1 MKVLKKLA
9 MNFEAYLCAIAIAVM
24 SVVVFVQVVFRF
36 IVKSSLPWSEE
47 LSRYLQVYITFFGTA
62 YGIQTGAHLG
72 IEAFTH
78 LLPKGGRKVLA
89 ILVQIVSM
97 LVCTLIL
104 KLGVDIVMSQMASG
118 QVSPAMRI
126 PMWVIYGAI
135 PMGMA
140 FCVIR
145 YIVEIYHSVKN
156 FNKPEDREVLERQ
169 LRCLSPL
176 PSRLLWVSPFGSCWC
191 CPALPASSWAA
202 LPPQCWLSPSGCLP
216 PWIPSRC
223 WPFLCSW

>member
-145 YIVEIYHSVKN
+145 QRYPARFGQAASTFYRNSSNFYNHIKVNPNDKIVDFQGEMGMLN
-156 FNKPEDREVLERQ
+156 
-169 LRCLSPL
+169 
-176 PSRLLWVSPFGSCWC
+176 W
-191 CPALPASSWAA
+191 
-202 LPPQCWLSPSGCLP
+202 PQ
-216 PWIPSRC
+216 
-223 WPFLCSW
+223 

>member
-78 LLPKGGRKVLA
+78 LLPKGGRKVHFLA
-89 ILVQIVSM
+89 KRRM

-156 FNKPEDREVLERQ
+156 FNKPEDREVLE
-169 LRCLSPL
+169 
-176 PSRLLWVSPFGSCWC
+176 
-191 CPALPASSWAA
+191 
-202 LPPQCWLSPSGCLP
+202 
-216 PWIPSRC
+216 
-223 WPFLCSW
+223 

>member
-1 MKVLKKLA
+1 
-9 MNFEAYLCAIAIAVM
+9 M

-118 QVSPAMRI
+118 QVSPRHADSYVGDLRSHSDG
-126 PMWVIYGAI
+126 YG
-135 PMGMA
+135 
-140 FCVIR
+140 
-145 YIVEIYHSVKN
+145 
-156 FNKPEDREVLERQ
+156 VLCDPLYRRDLSFRQ
-169 LRCLSPL
+169 ELQQAGR
-176 PSRLLWVSPFGSCWC
+176 
-191 CPALPASSWAA
+191 
-202 LPPQCWLSPSGCLP
+202 
-216 PWIPSRC
+216 
-223 WPFLCSW
+223 

>member
-24 SVVVFVQVVFRF
+24 SVVSWLKHPYQAG
-36 IVKSSLPWSEE
+36 KSE
-47 LSRYLQVYITFFGTA
+47 VAVATA

-156 FNKPEDREVLERQ
+156 FNKPEDREVLE
-169 LRCLSPL
+169 
-176 PSRLLWVSPFGSCWC
+176 
-191 CPALPASSWAA
+191 
-202 LPPQCWLSPSGCLP
+202 
-216 PWIPSRC
+216 
-223 WPFLCSW
+223 

>member
-1 MKVLKKLA
+1 MP
-9 MNFEAYLCAIAIAVM
+9 IAIAVM

-104 KLGVDIVMSQMASG
+104 KLGVDIVMSQMG
-118 QVSPAMRI
+118 FRPGI
-126 PMWVIYGAI
+126 PRHADSYVGDLRSHSL
-135 PMGMA
+135 MGMA

-156 FNKPEDREVLERQ
+156 FNKPEDREVLE
-169 LRCLSPL
+169 
-176 PSRLLWVSPFGSCWC
+176 
-191 CPALPASSWAA
+191 
-202 LPPQCWLSPSGCLP
+202 
-216 PWIPSRC
+216 
-223 WPFLCSW
+223 

>member
-36 IVKSSLPWSEE
+36 IVKSSLPGPRSC
-47 LSRYLQVYITFFGTA
+47 LGTCRCISHSLAQLMASRLAPIW
-62 YGIQTGAHLG
+62 HR
-72 IEAFTH
+72 AFTH

-156 FNKPEDREVLERQ
+156 FNKPEDREVLE
-169 LRCLSPL
+169 
-176 PSRLLWVSPFGSCWC
+176 
-191 CPALPASSWAA
+191 
-202 LPPQCWLSPSGCLP
+202 
-216 PWIPSRC
+216 
-223 WPFLCSW
+223 

>member
-1 MKVLKKLA
+1 
-9 MNFEAYLCAIAIAVM
+9 MNSVGIDVPKRKSMIAVMRPSGEEGVSPIENQHTDGELYLCAIAIAVM

-156 FNKPEDREVLERQ
+156 FNKPEDREVLE
-169 LRCLSPL
+169 
-176 PSRLLWVSPFGSCWC
+176 
-191 CPALPASSWAA
+191 
-202 LPPQCWLSPSGCLP
+202 
-216 PWIPSRC
+216 
-223 WPFLCSW
+223 